1 MSWILYTDGGTAP
14 TNPGPSAWGAVLQSP
29 AGELRRMNGFLGQGT
44 NQVAEL
50 SAALNGLRAVP
61 EGAHVQLFSDSQYV
75 IKGISEWRAGWQRN
89 GWRNSAN
96 KTISNLA
103 LWRALFAEVDK
114 RRVEAK
120 WVKGHA
126 DDPMNNLAD
135 ELASAAIEARRCTTD
150 EPVAEHVEA
159 VAVTSVVNDAP
170 AQSLHPSEPLEARVK
185 RLETALAHLA
195 ENAGALVDRELARL
209 VAQEGH
215 SLEEASEKIFGS
227 PKRFRPS

>member
-96 KTISNLA
+96 KTISNLE
-103 LWRALFAEVDK
+103 LWRTLFAEVDK
-114 RRVEAK
+114 RRVEVK

-135 ELASAAIEARRCTTD
+135 ELASAAIEARRCTTED
-150 EPVAEHVEA
+150 VEA
-159 VAVTSVVNDAP
+159 VAAAP
-170 AQSLHPSEPLEARVK
+170 ISNNEPSSPSESIEARVK

-195 ENAGALVDRELARL
+195 EHAGALVDRELARL
-209 VAQEGH
+209 VAKEGH
-215 SLEEASEKIFGS
+215 SLEAATEKVFGS
-227 PKRFRPS
+227 QRRLRPA

>member
-61 EGAHVQLFSDSQYV
+61 EGEHVQLFSDSQYV

-96 KTISNLA
+96 KTISNLE

-114 RRVEAK
+114 RRVEVK

-135 ELASAAIEARRCTTD
+135 ELATAAIEARRCTTED
-150 EPVAEHVEA
+150 VENVETVVASPVASNE
-159 VAVTSVVNDAP
+159 P
-170 AQSLHPSEPLEARVK
+170 PSPVQPFESLEARVK
-185 RLETALAHLA
+185 RLEAALAHLA

-209 VAQEGH
+209 IAQEGH

>member
-29 AGELRRMNGFLGQGT
+29 TGELRRMNGFLGQGT

-96 KTISNLA
+96 KTISNLE

-135 ELASAAIEARRCTTD
+135 ELATAAIEARRCTT
-150 EPVAEHVEA
+150 EGVEHIEA
-159 VAVTSVVNDAP
+159 VAVAP
-170 AQSLHPSEPLEARVK
+170 VSNNEPSSPSESIEARVK
-185 RLETALAHLA
+185 RLEAVLAHLA

>member
-1 MSWILYTDGGTAP
+1 MTWILYTDGGTAP

-89 GWRNSAN
+89 GWRNSSG
-96 KTISNLA
+96 KTISNLD
-103 LWRALFAEVDK
+103 LWRALFTEVDK

-135 ELASAAIEARRCTTD
+135 ELATAAIEARRCTTED
-150 EPVAEHVEA
+150 VETVEA
-159 VAVTSVVNDAP
+159 VAVAP
-170 AQSLHPSEPLEARVK
+170 ISNNEPSSPSESIEARVK

-215 SLEEASEKIFGS
+215 SLEEASEKVFGS
-227 PKRFRPS
+227 PKRFRPA

>member
-1 MSWILYTDGGTAP
+1 MSWILYSDGGTAP

-29 AGELRRMNGFLGQGT
+29 AGEVRRMNGFLGQGT

-61 EGAHVQLFSDSQYV
+61 EGAHVKLFSDSQYV

-89 GWRNSAN
+89 GWKNSSG
-96 KTISNLA
+96 KTISNLE
-103 LWRALFAEVDK
+103 LWRALFTEVDK

-135 ELASAAIEARRCTTD
+135 ELATAAIEARRCTTED
-150 EPVAEHVEA
+150 VENVETVVASPVASNEPP
-159 VAVTSVVNDAP
+159 SP
-170 AQSLHPSEPLEARVK
+170 AQPFESLEARVK
-185 RLETALAHLA
+185 RLEAALAHLA

-209 VAQEGH
+209 IAQEGH